1 VVEATRQVSVAFLA
15 GVIAGEGCFLVGS
28 LDARVDGS
36 PRLRFRFSMQMA
48 DRDEAILEALRRSI
62 GVGSISHEPPRHL
75 NCQPTAT
82 YSVSGRKGLREALIP
97 FCDRYL
103 LTSHKRT
110 QYLRW
115 REQFTAYEER
125 FPSNW
130 GAGPSPCS
138 VPGCDKPVRGRG
150 LCRAHYYRETGY

>member
-1 VVEATRQVSVAFLA
+1 VGPALA
-15 GVIAGEGCFLVGS
+15 GLVAGEGCFTVGPIG
-28 LDARVDGS
+28 RRNDGS
-36 PRLRFRFSMQMA
+36 ERLRFRFMMTMA
-48 DRDEAILEALRRSI
+48 DRDLPAVSALRALV
-62 GVGSISHEPPRHL
+62 GAGSIMHRPPQRA
-75 NCQPTAT
+75 NCQPTVT
-82 YSVSGRKGLREALIP
+82 MVVGGRRALREVVITFFDRHLIAG
-97 FCDRYL
+97 
-103 LTSHKRT
+103 HKRT

-115 REQFTAYEER
+115 REEFTAYEKR

>member
-1 VVEATRQVSVAFLA
+1 LDGSTLA
-15 GVIAGEGCFLVGS
+15 GLVAGEGCFTVGQ
-28 LDARVDGS
+28 LAPRVDGS
-36 PRLRFRFSMQMA
+36 PRRRFRFMLTMA
-48 DRDEAILEALRRSI
+48 DRDVAIVEALRRFI
-62 GVGSISHEPPRHL
+62 GVGSITHRPPPRPNH
-75 NCQPTAT
+75 QPTVT
-82 YSVSGRKGLREALIP
+82 YAISGRKSLREALVP

-103 LTSHKRT
+103 LTSYKRT

-115 REQFTAYEER
+115 REEFTAYEQH

>member
-1 VVEATRQVSVAFLA
+1 MIT
-15 GVIAGEGCFLVGS
+15 
-28 LDARVDGS
+28 
-36 PRLRFRFSMQMA
+36 MA
-48 DRDEAILEALRRSI
+48 DRDLAAVSAVRSHL
-62 GVGSISHEPPRHL
+62 GAGSIMRRPPPRA
-75 NCQPTAT
+75 NCQPTVTMA
-82 YSVSGRKGLREALIP
+82 VSGRKGLREAVLP
-97 FCDRYL
+97 FFDRYL
-103 LTSHKRT
+103 IASHKRT

-115 REQFTAYEER
+115 RERFTAYEQR